1 LATRNPFFT
10 DQTRLDPIKLAC
22 NTADAAALEL
32 SMEDRWL
39 SVDEIAEY
47 LGVAKDTI
55 YTWVTS
61 KGMPGH
67 KVGRFWKFKKED
79 VDAWVREGG
88 AAASSDD
95 FENKEPR
102 NA

>member
-1 LATRNPFFT
+1 MGLHYAPYIAILWRSQW
-10 DQTRLDPIKLAC
+10 DIQ
-22 NTADAAALEL
+22 
-32 SMEDRWL
+32 MEDRWF

-55 YTWVTS
+55 YTWVAS

-88 AAASSDD
+88 AASNSDGFD
-95 FENKEPR
+95 NKEPR
-102 NA
+102 NV